1 MSKKR
6 KDNKGRLLK
15 TGESQR
21 KDLIY
26 QYRYT
31 DFRGKRQTIYAA
43 DLQELRKK
51 EKEIQK
57 QVDDGLDYTAGQIT
71 VIELLEK
78 YISLKQGVRYNTKV
92 GYQFVLDL
100 VKKEEFGYRKINTI
114 KVSDAKQWFM
124 KLQKDGRGYSTI
136 TSVRGV
142 IKPAFQMACD
152 EDAVRKNPF
161 VFKLTDAVVNDSEP
175 RIALTEEQLTTWME
189 FIRADK
195 TYSKYYDEF
204 VVLLETGMRVSEFC
218 GLTKKDL
225 DFKNRRINVDHQL
238 VRERGGKYYIEE
250 TKTSCG
256 CRYLPMTDNV
266 YQALKNMLVR
276 RPKVKTE
283 VIVDGYSNF
292 IMLDKNGN
300 PKVALHIENEMRWA
314 MKKYKKLHPD
324 KPLPHITPHV
334 FRHTFCTDCAQ
345 AGLDLKSLQYLMG
358 HSDAGVTLNVYTHAN
373 YAHAA
378 DQMAKITEF
387 RKKSGSKKEMCEA
400 NTTTKVVNVG

>member
-6 KDNKGRLLK
+6 KDHKGRILK

-31 DFRGKRQTIYAA
+31 DCRGKRQTIYDA
-43 DLQELRKK
+43 DLQSLRKK
-51 EKEIQK
+51 EKEIQN
-57 QVDDGLDYTAGQIT
+57 QVDDGIDYEAGQIT

-92 GYQFVLDL
+92 GYQFVLNL
-100 VKKEEFGYRKINTI
+100 VKKEDFGYRKISTV

-124 KLQKDGRGYSTI
+124 KLHKDGRGYSTI

-161 VFKLTDAVVNDSEP
+161 IFKLTDVVSNDSEQ
-175 RIALTEEQLTTWME
+175 RLALTEEQLDTWMT
-189 FIRADK
+189 FIRTDK

-225 DFKNRRINVDHQL
+225 DFENRKIRVDHQL
-238 VRERGGKYYIEE
+238 VRERGGKYYVEE
-250 TKTSCG
+250 TKTVSG
-256 CRYLPMTDNV
+256 CRFIPMTDVV
-266 YQALKNMLVR
+266 YQSLKNMLAR
-276 RPKVKTE
+276 RPKVKKE
-283 VIVDGYSNF
+283 PMVDGYTGF

-314 MKKYKKLHPD
+314 MKKYEKLHPD

-334 FRHTFCTDCAQ
+334 FRHTFCTTFAN
-345 AGLDLKSLQYLMG
+345 AGMDIKNLQYLMG
-358 HSDAGVTLNVYTHAN
+358 HSDAGVTLNVYTHAS
-373 YAHAA
+373 YQHAA
-378 DQMAKITEF
+378 DQMVQIKDFQAARTARIAADM
-387 RKKSGSKKEMCEA
+387 SAVS
-400 NTTTKVVNVG
+400 